1 MFGRSLRLVTDAY
14 FLDVP
19 LETQLLEIS
28 ALKSNLHL
36 IALIARQYVPAFVYY
51 FPIFIQQSDK
61 TNKDDKDG
69 NESKTKMKNNIVE
82 IFIKN
87 S

>member
-1 MFGRSLRLVTDAY
+1 MFGRPLPLATDSY
-14 FLDVP
+14 FLD
-19 LETQLLEIS
+19 TKLLEIS

-36 IALIARQYVPAFVYY
+36 IALIARQYIPVFVYY

-69 NESKTKMKNNIVE
+69 NESKN
-82 IFIKN
+82 
-87 S
+87 